1 MFDRGAAR
9 DATSAFPLDPHQ
21 DRAFAGFARAVPFQ
35 MVQPFVESGWA
46 VSGACCVAAAVP
58 CPAAWAAPVYVWPT
72 FTVTT
77 VEMACLKI
85 NCSWLLVS
93 RMSEYLSKLL
103 MRPESFTPLSRY
115 SVIAVLSLRALLR
128 KLSWIFCAG
137 LSIVSPIYG
146 RAGTPSGAVRLSIV
160 HPNAQRYTQ
169 TMGYRT
175 AGYCVSK
182 EAWRAGC
189 AAGRI

>member
-1 MFDRGAAR
+1 M
-9 DATSAFPLDPHQ
+9 
-21 DRAFAGFARAVPFQ
+21 
-35 MVQPFVESGWA
+35 M
-46 VSGACCVAAAVP
+46 
-58 CPAAWAAPVYVWPT
+58 
-72 FTVTT
+72 TT

-137 LSIVSPIYG
+137 LSIVSPIYRVG
-146 RAGTPSGAVRLSIV
+146 KEPQLGAFRLIV
-160 HPNAQRYTQ
+160 HPNAQRYTRPYVTQ
-169 TMGYRT
+169 PLEL
-175 AGYCVSK
+175 ACSK
-182 EAWRAGC
+182 GRSNGPP
-189 AAGRI
+189 AARNC